1 MNVLVDMNLSP
12 DWVGIVEAAGYTC
25 QHWATI
31 GLAYAADDEIMAF
44 AKANVTIVLTHDL
57 DFGAKLALTNADG
70 PSVLQIRSDEL
81 DPKFIAEPVLA
92 ALEKIR
98 SHTESNLLV
107 TVSPERTRVR
117 RLPFLVVSKPTS
129 D

>member
-1 MNVLVDMNLSP
+1 MKVLVDINLSP
-12 DWVGIVEAAGYTC
+12 DWVGVLEAAGYTC

-31 GLAYAADDEIMAF
+31 GLAYAPDDEIMAF
-44 AKANVTIVLTHDL
+44 AKVNVTIVLTHDL
-57 DFGAKLALTNADG
+57 DFGAKLAFTNADG

-81 DPKFIAEPVLA
+81 DPRFIAEPVLA

-107 TVSPERTRVR
+107 TVTPEKTRVR
-117 RLPFLVVSKPTS
+117 RLPFLVTPKPS
-129 D
+129 S